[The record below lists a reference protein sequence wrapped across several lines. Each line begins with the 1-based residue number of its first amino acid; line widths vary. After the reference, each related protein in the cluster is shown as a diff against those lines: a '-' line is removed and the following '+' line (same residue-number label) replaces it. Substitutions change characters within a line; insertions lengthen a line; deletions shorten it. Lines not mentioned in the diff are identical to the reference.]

1 MRLEADPMR
10 RRGFALV
17 AALVVLVLLGSM
29 GALMVRVTGVEQ
41 VGTSLSLLGVRAD
54 LAARSGLEWA
64 VHRVVI
70 DGDCPAPTTTLPLG
84 EGALTGFRVVVA
96 CAATTHVEGTVE
108 RRSLEV
114 RAEASFGSP
123 GTLESVYREIHVAL
137 VR

>member
-41 VGTSLSLLGVRAD
+41 VGTSLSLLGARAD

-70 DGDCPAPTTTLPLG
+70 DGDDEVALKYWVKFECNPDTNSTTITSSKAMSSVEP
-84 EGALTGFRVVVA
+84 R
-96 CAATTHVEGTVE
+96 CAA
-108 RRSLEV
+108 
-114 RAEASFGSP
+114 ASAKSCGNP
-123 GTLESVYREIHVAL
+123 GDCTKST
-137 VR
+137 